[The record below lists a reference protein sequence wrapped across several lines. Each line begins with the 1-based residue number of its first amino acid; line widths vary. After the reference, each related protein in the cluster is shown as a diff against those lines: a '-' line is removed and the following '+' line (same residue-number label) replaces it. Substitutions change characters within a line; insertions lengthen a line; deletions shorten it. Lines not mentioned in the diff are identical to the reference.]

1 MATSAS
7 FSNKI
12 ANFDKLPGRRPPAG
26 SFTYFIFKAPLR
38 LRNAAAAA
46 RKPEIKDDPV
56 LSMRAEMTEILRLR
70 SQKTERSVIRGSIIA
85 PQSAEASLPERDSLK
100 KEKEGWRAKRM
111 QAEKERKH
119 SGRFIRRDF
128 ELAVALP
135 DKSNQG
141 STYDPK
147 GEVVG
152 RYQQT

>member
-1 MATSAS
+1 
-7 FSNKI
+7 
-12 ANFDKLPGRRPPAG
+12 
-26 SFTYFIFKAPLR
+26 
-38 LRNAAAAA
+38 
-46 RKPEIKDDPV
+46 
-56 LSMRAEMTEILRLR
+56 MRAEMTEILRLR